1 MSGHDGSHFAQSVAL
16 TGRMSVQPK
25 NELGAF
31 NEEILLFMIAL
42 GSGLFLCGL
51 SVACC
56 IVRKYKKE
64 KEALMK

>member
-1 MSGHDGSHFAQSVAL
+1 LVTSRVIEE
-16 TGRMSVQPK
+16 PK
-25 NELGAF
+25 GLFF